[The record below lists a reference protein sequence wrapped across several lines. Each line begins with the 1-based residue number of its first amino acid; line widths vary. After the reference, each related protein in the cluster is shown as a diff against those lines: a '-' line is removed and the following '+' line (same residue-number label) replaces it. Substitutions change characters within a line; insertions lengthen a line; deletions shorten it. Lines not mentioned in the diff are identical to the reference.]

1 MIVRLLL
8 ALLLASFAVPAT
20 AAAPVCHG
28 EATTMTHHGAPAPEK
43 MPSAHV
49 CIGCVPLADWLGT
62 RIDARVLPRAERP
75 WTGIARLDLRRATA
89 PALPPPR
96 IA

>member
-8 ALLLASFAVPAT
+8 ALLLASFALP
-20 AAAPVCHG
+20 AAAAGPVCH
-28 EATTMTHHGAPAPEK
+28 EAPVTGMTHHEAPEK
-43 MPSAHV
+43 HAPAHV
-49 CIGCVPLADWLGT
+49 CVGCVPLADWLG
-62 RIDARVLPRAERP
+62 ARVAPRILPAARQPDVRVV
-75 WTGIARLDLRRATA
+75 RLDLGGAVA